1 MQFGLGKADSKYI
14 TAQKVVVPEW
24 KAATKT
30 KQKQH
35 AKMIEQIVE
44 ELDGE

>member
-1 MQFGLGKADSKYI
+1 MQFGLGKADSKYF
-14 TAQKVVVPEW
+14 TAKKVLATEW

-35 AKMIEQIVE
+35 TKMIEQIVE

>member
-1 MQFGLGKADSKYI
+1 LSVKLSTAEKVYI
-14 TAQKVVVPEW
+14 TAKKVVAPEW